1 MEEEQTQLTT
11 VQPPHK
17 KPGELT
23 VRLITGALYVIVL
36 IAFYVLKL
44 FVSKLFFDALL
55 LAFCIIGTYEMT
67 RAFKDKLHVSQRV
80 VVMIFSALVVLA
92 YALSDFYY
100 ADILHV
106 GLPSGQVV
114 DAVGRNYA
122 PHVTFAAFIAGVSV
136 ILGLLVFAHQKV
148 SLESTGYA
156 ILSYI
161 YPSCFLV
168 VLTVCNHLERYSELA
183 ILFVF
188 SVAPFADSLAYVFGR
203 LLGKKLPAKMAP
215 NVSPKKTLIGGFG
228 GLVGGA
234 VGAAFA
240 FFVCFGFTK
249 LEAIGV
255 LSLGWDLEITPLNL
269 LFFLGLGVLT
279 SAFSQFGDLVE
290 SAIKRKLGIKDMG
303 KLLPGHGGI
312 LDRIDSSL
320 YGGLVVCFVLVLRIM
335 FGG

>member
-1 MEEEQTQLTT
+1 MEEEQTQLQA
-11 VQPPHK
+11 VEPPK
-17 KPGELT
+17 KKRDELP
-23 VRLITGALYVIVL
+23 VRLITGTLYILVL
-36 IAFYVLKL
+36 VAFYVLKL

-55 LAFCIIGTYEMT
+55 LAFCIIGTFEMT
-67 RAFKDKLHVSQRV
+67 RAFKDKLHISQRI

-100 ADILHV
+100 ADILNV
-106 GLPSGQVV
+106 GLPNGAIV

-136 ILGLLVFAHQKV
+136 IFGFLVIAHQKV
-148 SLESTGYA
+148 SLESTGCA
-156 ILSYI
+156 LISFI
-161 YPSCFLV
+161 YPSCFIV
-168 VLTVCNHLERYSELA
+168 VLTVCNHLEKYSELA
-183 ILFVF
+183 VLFVF
-188 SVAPFADSLAYVFGR
+188 SVAPFVDSLAYVFGR

-234 VGAAFA
+234 LGATFV
-240 FFVCFGFTK
+240 FFVGFGFTK
-249 LEAIGV
+249 LEGIGA
-255 LSLGWDLEITPLNL
+255 LSIGWGLEVTPLNL
-269 LFFLGLGVLT
+269 LFFIGLGVLT
-279 SAFSQFGDLVE
+279 AAFSQFGDLVE

-312 LDRIDSSL
+312 LDRIDSAL
-320 YGGLVVCFVLVLRIM
+320 YGGLVVCIVLVLRIM